1 MELVKDAFEFCHL
14 KLKSRRNMLSRLF
27 RKYCKNKGRVT
38 AESGFERLGIVK
50 TFSISLAFRYLQLV
64 DYQPS
69 QQKPE
74 NNS

>member
-1 MELVKDAFEFCHL
+1 
-14 KLKSRRNMLSRLF
+14 MLSRLF

-50 TFSISLAFRYLQLV
+50 TFSISLAFRYL